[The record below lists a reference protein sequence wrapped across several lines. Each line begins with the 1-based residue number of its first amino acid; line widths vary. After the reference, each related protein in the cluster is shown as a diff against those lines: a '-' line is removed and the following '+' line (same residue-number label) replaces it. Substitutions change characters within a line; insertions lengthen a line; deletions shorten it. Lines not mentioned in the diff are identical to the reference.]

1 MTIKLLR
8 RIALMSLTALLCATT
23 AHADEFPAINT
34 TALSTHD
41 QNAPIG
47 FAASVTG
54 GNGENCVT
62 VTTFDALK
70 SAMDGTG
77 KKTIYVSGTL
87 YVTGQ
92 QTIQNTSN
100 KTIIGLPGATLS
112 NTTLDTSDK
121 AKSGILYL
129 KRCTNIIVRNITFL
143 GAGAYDYDGN
153 DNLTVDNCQNIWIDH
168 CDFQDGVDGNF
179 DCKNQSD
186 NICVSWCRFR
196 YLKAPT
202 AGGSGGSNDHRF
214 TNLWGSSDKASDDE
228 GKLNTTFVCC
238 WWDEGCKQRMPRV
251 RFGKVHILNC
261 LYSSSVAD
269 YCIGAGYKSNI
280 YVENSCFNAQSRPWN
295 NYATSGSYTD
305 YNIQLTGNL
314 GASNETSSSGA
325 IAQFV
330 PSYAYTAYAAN
341 DVQSVVSNSTN
352 GAGATLT
359 FGTGGSS
366 DPEPVAAPAYYSW
379 ESPSGTPVEVGGTA
393 TYQHGDATNRV
404 NYQHGSYFT
413 LCLNGKKANID
424 DSDAST
430 NAGYINVALDKALAE
445 GDKIYITAYI
455 SKNSSVKSSAYL
467 VYSNGQTADSGD
479 FGDEA
484 NIGLGTPG
492 AVTTKSVT
500 VTAAA
505 AGSTSFKMTRGSTGT
520 NLYITKLQILPAAVT
535 TTIGSAGYATFSSA
549 YALDFASATGV
560 KAYVATGV
568 EDGGVTMAKVEGSVP
583 AATGLLLQR
592 VGSDDISIPVVPSA
606 SAPAANL
613 LRPAVTTTN
622 VAASTAGCY
631 HYVFARQGGVVGFYN
646 LASATNVSAGK
657 AYLETT
663 TALSSPRL
671 DMLFDDNDDMVTGI
685 SSTANGQWSTFNDSA
700 VWYTLDG
707 RRLMGQPTRKGLYI
721 VNGKKVVVK

>member
-70 SAMDGTG
+70 SAMTGTG
-77 KKTIYVSGTL
+77 TKTIYVSGTL

-92 QTIQNTSN
+92 QTIQDTSN

-121 AKSGILYL
+121 TKSGILYL

-196 YLKAPT
+196 YLKEPT
-202 AGGSGGSNDHRF
+202 EGGSGGSNDHRF
-214 TNLWGSSDKASDDE
+214 SNVWGSSDKASDDE
-228 GKLNTTFVCC
+228 GKLNTTFVSC
-238 WWDEGCKQRMPRV
+238 WWDEGCRERMPRV
-251 RFGKVHILNC
+251 RYGKVHILNC
-261 LYSSSVAD
+261 LYTSSVSN
-269 YCIGAGYKSNI
+269 YCVAAGYKANVF
-280 YVENSCFNAQSRPWN
+280 VENSAFISQSRPW
-295 NYATSGSYTD
+295 ACKTEGIYTD

-359 FGTGGSS
+359 FSSGGGGS
-366 DPEPVAAPAYYSW
+366 DPEPVYSSTYYLW
-379 ESPSGTPVEVGGTA
+379 EGSSETGGTA
-393 TYQHGDATNRV
+393 VGSTSGLVTDSYIKLDGKADFSG
-404 NYQHGSYFT
+404 NYVTVTFS
-413 LCLNGKKANID
+413 
-424 DSDAST
+424 
-430 NAGYINVALDKALAE
+430 NALHA
-445 GDKIYITAYI
+445 GDKIYVTAYRN
-455 SKNSSVKSSAYL
+455 KNETGKTSGFKAKFQNGDATVASSTGLEFVNINSAVSSSSE
-467 VYSNGQTADSGD
+467 YSA
-479 FGDEA
+479 
-484 NIGLGTPG
+484 TPNTC
-492 AVTTKSVT
+492 VFT
-500 VTAAA
+500 VPASAE
-505 AGSTSFKMTRGSTGT
+505 GSLTMTMTRSHTQT
-520 NLYITKLQILPAAVT
+520 NLFITKLQILPAAVT

-549 YALDFASATGV
+549 YALDFTSATGV

-613 LRPAVTTTN
+613 LRPAVTTTS
-622 VAASTAGCY
+622 VAASTAGCN
-631 HYVFARQGGVVGFYN
+631 HYVFARQGGVIGFYN
-646 LASATNVSAGK
+646 LASATDVPAGK

-671 DMLFDDNDDMVTGI
+671 DMLFDDNDDMATGI

-707 RRLMGQPTRKGLYI
+707 RRLTGQPTRKGLYI
-721 VNGKKVVVK
+721 VNGRKVAVN